1 MNIAAVVQCVLTIS
15 AVWLAVSIVMIVRMM
30 NPVWMV
36 NVFHF
41 QNAQALQ
48 TVEVDNYVML
58 KESVQ
63 TATMIW
69 TVMLN
74 KNVLMVLVKIQDVA
88 MIKTA

>member
-1 MNIAAVVQCVLTIS
+1 MPIA
-15 AVWLAVSIVMIVRMM
+15 RMM

-36 NVFHF
+36 NVFHL

-48 TVEVDNYVML
+48 TVEVDKYVML

-88 MIKTA
+88 MIETA